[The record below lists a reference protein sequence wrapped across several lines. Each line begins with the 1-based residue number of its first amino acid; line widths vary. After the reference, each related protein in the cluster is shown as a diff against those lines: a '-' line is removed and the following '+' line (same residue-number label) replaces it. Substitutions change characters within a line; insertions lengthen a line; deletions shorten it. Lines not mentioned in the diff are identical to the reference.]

1 MATNGRF
8 EYTIGFKTDESG
20 LQKAKQ
26 ALKEIQSLT
35 TTSIKGSST
44 QYLAS
49 DLQTAKEAAHQ
60 LESALERAGKTASGA
75 INVSALSKEL
85 NKLPLKD
92 LYNDL
97 AKIGPKGTN
106 VFRDI
111 ATQVLKTNTYVKQ
124 GNTLLKS
131 FGNTLIRNVE
141 WLISG
146 NLINSIT
153 GVFHKAYGYT
163 KNLDTSLNNIR
174 IVTGA
179 SADEMARLG
188 KEAQQMASTLGKTT
202 TDVTN
207 ASLIYFQQGLDEEEV
222 KRRTE
227 ITEKLSNVTGQSAE
241 QVADQLTAVWNGMG
255 ASNDELERYADV
267 MVKVAANTASSSS
280 ELSGAISKVAAIAK
294 TTGVDMEQL
303 TSMMSTVIAVTRESP
318 ETVGTAFKT
327 IFARM
332 DDLVEDGTDE
342 FGVSLGRV
350 SSHLKAMGIEILN
363 EDGTLRDL
371 GDTLTE
377 TGNKWNTYSKEQ
389 QIAIA
394 EQMGGKRQW
403 NQVLTLFDHWDEF
416 VDTLGLAKEATGAL
430 NEQNDIAMESVEH
443 HLNKL
448 TTAWEGL
455 YGELMSED
463 VAITIVDEFTKI
475 VNVLGTMVKVAG
487 GGIPLFG
494 SLGAM
499 LLNTFSDKVSERIL
513 SIKNN
518 FSMMIESV
526 RQNAAKNEI
535 SNMFGLQIA
544 NDPGMQQL
552 VQANKEII
560 RYRSVMTGQDA
571 QMKNN
576 LLERMKNQLAE
587 VDILKDQLK
596 EVQAIQQ
603 EYSGVE
609 NTVMDLSD
617 LSKVNMEELEE
628 KIGLVK
634 EHIGGIQTYIEELKT
649 NGLGNIDFS
658 VLTATS
664 IDADR
669 NGLTGLNQKG
679 SSVQGLTNAVK
690 DPDRTDI
697 ELTEQQ
703 TQALER
709 LAKAQQEYYNAVK
722 AYNDQ
727 DPASRTKEQVQ
738 AIKDLENNY
747 KLAGEAVESN
757 TELMKN
763 LTQAA
768 THGFSNLNQE
778 VRKAIAQSKGL
789 FAFENGLDQSSK
801 AANKLSLY
809 LKTVKENGL
818 LTGKSIEKVEKA
830 FKKIDPTNVDSIAK
844 VWRTLRSEL
853 QKTGKDLSTV
863 DQAIKKNLTQ
873 ELKNAENGVNRLRKE
888 CEKLKQDLQFK
899 NAVQGFTQTFSGVT
913 QLTFAMQSLNGAFK
927 TLEDEEATTAEK
939 AGALLM
945 AFSQLGN
952 GVSATF
958 QGLNKLKTGVQDG
971 VAAIGKFAKK
981 TSELDEAEKGLT
993 ATQKLANEVTDKS
1006 TGKKVLNAAAT
1017 ELQEGAEDGHAGST
1031 GLEAGAKTGET
1042 VAEDANTVAKGANV
1056 AMTWKQVAATA
1067 ALYAKILV
1075 AIAVIAALAFAF
1087 NKIKEAEKEAEEAEK
1102 KLNKTREEFI
1112 QKNKELIK
1120 TIDENVKA
1128 FGKFSEVWDSFKQGI
1143 TTVDEVKQA
1152 FQDMAEQLGVAENE
1166 EYKRLARIAEYT
1178 NDYAPLEAY
1187 LDNIIKKQK
1196 QVAAGAADQNANIYK
1211 DDLKNAAEIEN
1222 KTYFFESSGSSGW
1235 RKKMSAEQEKQWSEA
1250 LGTLEQTGAIKNID
1264 FGKDY
1269 ITWSG
1274 DMLTADALIALENER
1289 ENIEQWANSA
1299 DENLKQLGE
1308 YYLALINRHSG
1319 TVSLWKDATLES
1331 IIKEKEENFS
1341 KDLGEDDI
1349 TQKQNLRKQI
1359 DEKTQDV
1366 IDTYEKQG
1374 VVLSEEE
1381 KEKVRQQMLADY
1393 ADIFPDKTAIV
1404 SAIETDDKLVPA
1416 LQEKLN
1422 KSLEA
1427 AEVVLHHSF
1436 GRFSKNEVQAIEDSL
1451 NKVDLKSTQ
1460 IDWSSVIQDTALME
1474 QILQHKGQLTKEDIG
1489 NLKKYQIET
1498 NEQINYLTQDYD
1510 SLIASYDDFNKKV
1523 EKGTFDAKTYDS
1535 KAFQEFFNDDVKTE
1549 LKEFYKENKNVIQ
1562 SIDLLGDKSL
1572 VGTSKWKEAWK
1583 IYGQALEDAQIKEKL
1598 NNYEEA
1604 VKEWQKEVKLKDE
1617 KVTIDVYSNWN
1628 DYQDQMDKILSQDYS
1643 ITVDVDADIDASINK
1658 MHDELKAVAD
1668 SAGKIG
1674 ENFSVSIDDLYDLLD
1689 VFPELA
1695 QNLTYL
1701 QDGTIQ
1707 LSEAAVKAM
1716 TEEQKTNEK
1725 VQIQKKIDTI
1735 KQENIVLQHKIDT
1748 YTDMIKIAEHMAS
1761 GTVKNQEQLNKDL
1774 TSLSQK
1780 QIDLEL
1786 DNQVLASLKKDD
1798 INEEDLSNWEKFYEK
1813 LDGENKKYWR
1823 GIIDRQKEIVSKGI
1837 DANIDVGSFEL
1848 DGVKWKDLLDSETR
1862 YDIRVNG
1869 VVYGPQREWQEGE
1882 QQEELKRR
1890 AEAMK
1895 AAYQQQIDELQG
1907 VLDNNK
1913 VTLSGLEV
1921 ELSAV
1926 DAKWN
1931 AMYKGM
1937 QKSADATKDNTD
1949 ATNDNTDATK
1959 DNAEAQQELIDL
1971 LNEEIDAY
1979 HDLNNE
1985 LKILGIRLDKVK
1997 KQQSKLVDQDLKNNL
2012 NKQIDILNQYM
2023 ETDQRYLDKLNTDAA
2038 LKRIQLEGYGVTF
2051 NEDGAI
2057 ANSNYSDT
2065 LLKAQN
2071 ELRAKQEWYNSL
2083 SKEDQEWAKE
2093 QLEAQEKSYEQL
2105 KDLITE
2111 YEDILLEQIPN
2122 MVNDISDKFDE
2133 KIEAQISIWKI
2144 DIDLKLNEASKKR
2157 TRLEFQQFM
2166 ADIAEEDIL
2175 GNTAYTMNTLATYLG
2190 KNGDI
2195 QVTRQRYEE
2204 LLEMKKRLEGG
2215 DTSTIYGDNMAK
2227 LQEDLDSAE
2236 QSWMES
2242 EKAAKELQ
2250 KTIKDNLLK
2259 LYDQAAE
2266 KLKEQRNLYKEISD
2280 ILDHDMNLIKLR
2292 FGDASFGK
2300 LSNLLEQ
2307 QKQLAYKQLNSA
2319 LAERDYYGE
2328 QLQKALDKDPNMK
2341 EKVTQELATHF
2352 REAVNTASS
2361 LTIELVEKIK
2371 SGFENAFNEIF
2382 ANAMEKITGESN
2394 LAVLTSEWDRAKES
2408 AEKYYDTING
2418 AYEIE
2423 KLQLQIQKEINNS
2436 NDPAYQ
2442 KRLTT
2447 FMRDQVQLLRSKDKL
2462 SKYDVE
2468 RANALFDIEIKRAAF
2483 QEAQNNK
2490 TKMRLRRDSSGNYSY
2505 QFVSDENN
2513 VQDAITALA
2522 EAQNKLYN
2530 IDKDAFKDN
2539 VEDVQKI
2546 LSDMQQKLLE
2556 DAQNGGR
2563 RQNEI
2568 QQYYIGLITNLV
2580 KDNEEIRQNYQA
2592 TTFDQLSKLT
2602 EQGIEDFY
2610 KLGQSEREALM
2621 IAQDPLFG
2629 AGLAKALETPERF
2642 LSTLNTT
2649 VEETKELTL
2658 NYMNEFD
2665 DVMDRVEKNWEDLVK
2680 GSDPMVDGITTLTT
2694 STEEL
2699 IQQITTDTKKLVECV
2714 DQLSNHSLNLANTWE
2729 LLGDA
2734 VADVLDLFNGGVGFT
2749 DSLMQILED
2758 AKKVIKDVRDT
2769 DKMGSASNDIN
2780 NNQTSQFNSNQ
2791 NIQNK
2796 KAFSSEEWPQIGDKV
2811 RFLGGQYYEDSQG
2824 NGQTGDRG
2832 LGNFVEVYNIQ
2843 KDAPY
2848 PISVISNNSAY
2859 GWLKKDQIAKFDNGG
2874 YTGNWETAKGKL
2886 AVLHP
2891 QELVLNASQTK
2902 GLVSFLNS
2910 KIHELSANA
2919 LRGIVT
2925 PNIGSRHLV
2934 TESPQITNV
2943 NNIEANFPNVSV
2955 ASEIEKAFMDLENL
2969 ATQNAFKIYN

>member
-106 VFRDI
+106 AFRDI

-179 SADEMARLG
+179 SADEMARFG
-188 KEAQQMASTLGKTT
+188 KEAQQMASMLGKTT

-241 QVADQLTAVWNGMG
+241 QVADQLTAVWNGMD

-267 MVKVAANTASSSS
+267 IVKVAANTASSSS

-377 TGNKWNTYSKEQ
+377 TGNKWSTYSKEQ

-403 NQVLTLFDHWDEF
+403 NQVLTLFNHWDEY

-430 NEQNDIAMESVEH
+430 NEQNDIAMESIEH

-463 VAITIVDEFTKI
+463 VAITVVDDFTKI

-487 GGIPLFG
+487 GGIPLLG

-518 FSMMIESV
+518 FSMMIESI

-535 SNMFGLQIA
+535 SNMFGSQIA

-596 EVQAIQQ
+596 EVQAIQK

-679 SSVQGLTNAVK
+679 SSVQGLANAVK

-789 FAFENGLDQSSK
+789 SAFENGLAQSSK

-809 LKTVKENGL
+809 LETVKENGL
-818 LTGKSIEKVEKA
+818 LTEQSIAKVEKA

-1006 TGKKVLNAAAT
+1006 TGGKALNAAAT
-1017 ELQEGAEDGHAGST
+1017 ELQEGAEDKHAGST

-1067 ALYAKILV
+1067 ALYAEILV

-1120 TIDENVKA
+1120 TIDENIKA
-1128 FGKFSEVWDSFKQGI
+1128 WDKFSKVWDSFEEGI
-1143 TTVDEVKQA
+1143 TTIEEVKQA
-1152 FQDMAEQLGVAENE
+1152 FQDMANQLGITQDE
-1166 EYKRLARIAEYT
+1166 EYKRLMRIAEYT
-1178 NDYAPLEAY
+1178 DDYAPLEEY

-1196 QVAAGAADQNANIYK
+1196 QVAAGAAEDNFNMYTDQLNEGLTDINEDIDDNRSKRLITNGLDSGSIKEMKEAADLLQNLGLAETSFDAESGILDIIK
-1211 DDLKNAAEIEN
+1211 NDLSIEKLNNLVNNREEIEKMAASENEDLKKI
-1222 KTYFFESSGSSGW
+1222 
-1235 RKKMSAEQEKQWSEA
+1235 
-1250 LGTLEQTGAIKNID
+1250 
-1264 FGKDY
+1264 GK
-1269 ITWSG
+1269 
-1274 DMLTADALIALENER
+1274 
-1289 ENIEQWANSA
+1289 
-1299 DENLKQLGE
+1299 
-1308 YYLALINRHSG
+1308 YYLKIINAKEG
-1319 TVSLWKDATLES
+1319 TVSLWQDAALES
-1331 IIKEKEENFS
+1331 IEKNATTDFTD
-1341 KDLGEDDI
+1341 DLGEDEV
-1349 TQKQNLRKQI
+1349 TQKVNLRKQI
-1359 DEKTQDV
+1359 DERLESV
-1366 IDTYEKQG
+1366 AAEYEEQTG
-1374 VVLSEEE
+1374 TVMTEEQ
-1381 KEKVRQQMLADY
+1381 KEKYHDELLEDY
-1393 ADIFPDKTAIV
+1393 AEMYPSKSEIV
-1404 SAIETDDKLVPA
+1404 GAIEADKSLVPA
-1416 LQEKLN
+1416 LTESIN
-1422 KSLEA
+1422 GGLEA
-1427 AEVVLHHSF
+1427 AEKTMHYSL
-1436 GRFSKNEVQAIEDSL
+1436 GRITEKEAQAIEDSL
-1451 NKVDLKSTQ
+1451 NKIDLKSTN
-1460 IDWSSVIQDTALME
+1460 IDWSGVVKDTELMGH
-1474 QILQHKGQLTKEDIG
+1474 ILQKKGQLTDEDLEKLKQYQKETG
-1489 NLKKYQIET
+1489 ET
-1498 NEQINYLTQDYD
+1498 INYLTQDYD
-1510 SLIASYDDFNKKV
+1510 SLIATYDGFNGKV
-1523 EKGTFDAKTYDS
+1523 EKGSFDAKTFDS
-1535 KAFQEFFNDDVKTE
+1535 KAFQEFFTDDVKE
-1549 LKEFYKENKNVIQ
+1549 EMKEFYGETSEVGKA
-1562 SIDLLGDKSL
+1562 IDIVSDKSL
-1572 VGTSKWKEAWK
+1572 IGTQKWKTAWETFGK
-1583 IYGQALEDAQIKEKL
+1583 GLDEIELKKKLNEFDEVIDNWQKKEKL
-1598 NNYEEA
+1598 KDGIEVSVAAHMDGDQY
-1604 VKEWQKEVKLKDE
+1604 QKEVEQLL
-1617 KVTIDVYSNWN
+1617 N
-1628 DYQDQMDKILSQDYS
+1628 QDYS
-1643 ITVDVDADIDASINK
+1643 ITVDIDAKIDESVDK
-1658 MHDELKAVAD
+1658 MHDELSKV
-1668 SAGKIG
+1668 SEMAGKIG
-1674 ENFSVSIDDLYDLLD
+1674 ENFSVSTDDLFDLLTT
-1689 VFPELA
+1689 FPELA

-1701 QDGTIQ
+1701 EDGTIQ
-1707 LSEAAVKAM
+1707 LSQTAIQSM
-1716 TEEQKTNEK
+1716 IDEQKTNEK
-1725 VQIQKKIDTI
+1725 IQIQKKIDTI
-1735 KQENIVLQHKIDT
+1735 KEENEILQHKVDT
-1748 YTDMIKIAEHMAS
+1748 YDKMIAAAELMAS
-1761 GTVKNQEQLNKDL
+1761 GEIDTQKEVTDTVDKLSAYSEDIQLANQYLGSIESEKI
-1774 TSLSQK
+1774 SA
-1780 QIDLEL
+1780 E
-1786 DNQVLASLKKDD
+1786 D
-1798 INEEDLSNWEKFYEK
+1798 IENWEKYYNK
-1813 LDGENKKYWR
+1813 LDDENKKYWR
-1823 GIIDRQKEIVSKGI
+1823 GIIDRQKEVVANGT
-1837 DANIDVGSFEL
+1837 DANLDAGSYEFSE
-1848 DGVKWKDLLDSETR
+1848 VKWDKFFSNEAR
-1862 YDIRVNG
+1862 YDYEKDG
-1869 VVYGPQREWQEGE
+1869 VVYGAYRVHST
-1882 QQEELKRR
+1882 EEDKNEIINRGKELIKTYT
-1890 AEAMK
+1890 AERDAI
-1895 AAYQQQIDELQG
+1895 QQI
-1907 VLDNNK
+1907 LDDNK
-1913 VTLSGLEV
+1913 VTIAGLEA
-1921 ELSAV
+1921 EYDAV
-1926 DAKWN
+1926 DAKWDSL
-1931 AMYKGM
+1931 YKGM

-1949 ATNDNTDATK
+1949 AVK
-1959 DNAEAQQELIDL
+1959 DNAEAQQELVDL

-2023 ETDQRYLDKLNTDAA
+2023 ETDQRYLNKLNTDAS

-2057 ANSNYSDT
+2057 ANYSDT
-2065 LLKAQN
+2065 LLKAQD

-2083 SKEDQEWAKE
+2083 SKEEQEWAKE

-2382 ANAMEKITGESN
+2382 ANAMEKITGESS
-2394 LAVLTSEWDRAKES
+2394 LAVLTNEWDRAKES

-2629 AGLAKALETPERF
+2629 AGLAKALEMPERF

-2699 IQQITTDTKKLVECV
+2699 IQQITTDTEKLVECV

-2758 AKKVIKDVRDT
+2758 AKKVIKDVRNT
-2769 DKMGSASNDIN
+2769 DEMNSVSNGTN

-2796 KAFSSEEWPQIGDKV
+2796 KVFSSEEWPQIGDKV
-2811 RFLGGQYYEDSQG
+2811 RYLGGQYYEDSQG
-2824 NGQTGDRG
+2824 NGQAGDRG

-2874 YTGNWETAKGKL
+2874 YTGNWETTKGKL